1 MNAIILAAG
10 RGERMRPLS
19 DRVPKPLLEAGGA
32 SLIEWQ
38 VRRLTAAGI
47 CDIVVN
53 VSHLAEVIVAELG
66 DGGRFGACIRYSH
79 EPVALETAGGIAQA
93 LSLLGNDAF
102 VAVNADI
109 YCEYDYSALARALA
123 RLERDHPDWAAYL
136 MLVDNPTHHPQGD
149 FTLSHDGLVGV
160 AAHER
165 LTFSGI
171 GAYRPSFFGG
181 IAAGSRKPLG
191 PMLYDAAAL
200 GRVHGEHFAGRWI
213 DVGTPQR
220 LAQLR
225 AALSG
230 GAETTPEA

>member
-1 MNAIILAAG
+1 LNAIILAAG

-19 DRVPKPLLEAGGA
+19 DRLPKPLLEAGGA

-53 VSHLAEVIVAELG
+53 VSHLAEMIVAALG
-66 DGGRFGACIRYSH
+66 DGERLGARIRYSH
-79 EPVALETAGGIAQA
+79 EPVALETAGGIALA
-93 LSLLGNDAF
+93 LPLLGPDAF

-109 YCEYDYSALARALA
+109 YCEYDYAALPNALA
-123 RLERDHPDWAAYL
+123 RLDRECADWAAYL
-136 MLVDNPTHHPQGD
+136 VLVGNPAHHPQGD
-149 FTLSHDGLVGV
+149 FTLSGEGRVGV
-160 AAHER
+160 AVHER

-171 GAYRPSFFGG
+171 GAYRPGFFAG
-181 IAAGSRKPLG
+181 IARGSRKPLG
-191 PMLYDAAAL
+191 PMLYDAAAQ
-200 GRVHGEHFAGRWI
+200 GRVHGERFAGRWI

-225 AALSG
+225 ADLSG
-230 GAETTPEA
+230 GRAAL

>member
-19 DRVPKPLLEAGGA
+19 DRIPKPLLTVGGA

-47 CDIVVN
+47 RDIVVN
-53 VSHLAEVIVAELG
+53 VSHLAEMIVAELG
-66 DGGRFGACIRYSH
+66 DGERLGARIRYSH
-79 EPVALETAGGIAQA
+79 EPVALETAGGVA
-93 LSLLGNDAF
+93 LALPLLGDDAF

-109 YCEYDYSALARALA
+109 YCEYDYSALPPVLD
-123 RLERDHPDWAAYL
+123 RLEREHTDWAAYL
-136 MLVDNPTHHPQGD
+136 VLIDNPAHHPRGD
-149 FTLSHDGLVGV
+149 FTLSRDGLVGV
-160 AAHER
+160 AAQGR

-171 GAYRPSFFGG
+171 GAYRPSFFAG
-181 IAAGSRKPLG
+181 IAPGSRKPLG
-191 PMLYDAAAL
+191 PMLYDAGAQ
-200 GRVHGEHFAGRWI
+200 GRVHGERFAGRWV

-225 AALSG
+225 ATL
-230 GAETTPEA
+230 GATGEAS